1 MDIKEAFKHVWSRL
15 KHLNVLRAESK
26 QSGESVARQET
37 SELQLKHNN
46 ERDYQNTKP
55 GEHIYTRRPN
65 SRGSRTL

>member
-26 QSGESVARQET
+26 QSSESVARQET